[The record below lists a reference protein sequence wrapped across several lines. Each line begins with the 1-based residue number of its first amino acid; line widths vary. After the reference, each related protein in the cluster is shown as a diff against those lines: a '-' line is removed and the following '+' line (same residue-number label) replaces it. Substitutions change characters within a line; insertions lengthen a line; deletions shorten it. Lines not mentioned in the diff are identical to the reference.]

1 MKTTIDLP
9 DDLFIEAKA
18 TAARRRTTLKDLIT
32 RSLRREIGS
41 GPSLESP
48 LDPHF
53 RSGPLG
59 LPVLKSAGPRMSAD
73 EYSRLIAQLEAE
85 EDEKHLQHLRP

>member
-18 TAARRRTTLKDLIT
+18 TAARRRTTLKELIT

-48 LDPHF
+48 SDPHF

-59 LPVLKSAGPRMSAD
+59 LPVLKSTGPRMSAD
-73 EYSRLIAQLEAE
+73 EYSRLIAQREAE
-85 EDEKHLQHLRP
+85 EDEKHLQRPRP

>member
-18 TAARRRTTLKDLIT
+18 TAARRRTTLKELIT
-32 RSLRREIGS
+32 RSLRREIGA
-41 GPSLESP
+41 GPSLESSS
-48 LDPHF
+48 DSHF

-59 LPVLKSAGPRMSAD
+59 LPVLKSTGPRMSAD

-85 EDEKHLQHLRP
+85 EDEKHLQHPRP